1 MFSELCFQLDQLLLL
16 VAFILQAVASIHSE
30 TQKLRVIIVF
40 AILIFDHQ
48 TSLELV
54 LMPPFLTFQE
64 FFEMSLIE
72 LQLQLNR
79 CHWFLHD
86 CESLLLSVLL
96 EPCGAGFIV
105 FISFIIVFY
114 AN

>member
-1 MFSELCFQLDQLLLL
+1 MSFELCFQLDQLLLL

-40 AILIFDHQ
+40 VILIFDHQ